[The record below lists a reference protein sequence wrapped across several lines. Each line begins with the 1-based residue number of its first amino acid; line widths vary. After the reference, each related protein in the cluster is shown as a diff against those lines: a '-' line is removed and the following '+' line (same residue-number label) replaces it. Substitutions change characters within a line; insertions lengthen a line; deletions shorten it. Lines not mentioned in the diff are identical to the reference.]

1 MNVCILL
8 GNGFTID
15 FSKFI
20 KNPFM
25 DVTNLFSKGDRV
37 PWPGDNIPG
46 FLSYKHCPNLWN
58 LGVHSDIDSERG
70 IAITE
75 DIISCANMQNENHK
89 TQTTTSKIY
98 LRAYKELVQYL
109 LALFIYYNGLISDEK
124 LKGAKKWKWIKYIKK
139 LYDKTDVEH
148 IFIITLNYDI
158 WLERLLKQ
166 LGIDFN
172 IAGFENRN
180 DKKIQIFKPH
190 GSISFQSKSQNDPI
204 AYDINY
210 SFDLLNDSP
219 DQFDIRYENL
229 TCLGMLNAMVP
240 PAGDSR
246 RWHGLWASKVR
257 KEIENALQIMN
268 ENDEIIICGISY
280 WHVDRAEIDGYLTK
294 IPSSIS
300 NVMVINPAQPHS
312 FNAVLTTYF
321 DNVINFTSIDNF
333 IQK

>member
-109 LALFIYYNGLISDEK
+109 LALFIYYNGLISEEK

-172 IAGFENRN
+172 IAGF
-180 DKKIQIFKPH
+180 
-190 GSISFQSKSQNDPI
+190 
-204 AYDINY
+204 
-210 SFDLLNDSP
+210 
-219 DQFDIRYENL
+219 
-229 TCLGMLNAMVP
+229 
-240 PAGDSR
+240 
-246 RWHGLWASKVR
+246 
-257 KEIENALQIMN
+257 
-268 ENDEIIICGISY
+268 
-280 WHVDRAEIDGYLTK
+280 
-294 IPSSIS
+294 
-300 NVMVINPAQPHS
+300 
-312 FNAVLTTYF
+312 
-321 DNVINFTSIDNF
+321 
-333 IQK
+333 